1 MRAPSRARA
10 RTQRTNVLSPIIPRN
25 WPRNW
30 FQTRLKIFAIILLAL
45 LATSSLTPARLST
58 QEMPVLVGRIE
69 GDDVTVKT
77 TTSSGVE
84 MNAGPTV
91 VANGSDVT
99 VRSGHALL
107 LLDAGGEVS
116 ICAPAHFT
124 LLKSAGA
131 TTLALDYGRVH
142 PSLDSSETFT
152 IYTALVVATPV
163 AISGARRD
171 TTLGLDENGEM
182 CILTTRGAMRVEPQF
197 AGQSLI
203 VPQGGV
209 VSLAGGQIESLRSNA
224 SSCSC
229 DFPRASV
236 ERPHPSPAREIATL
250 SHPLRPEEKKP
261 DVSTP
266 TAPAQE
272 PIYTV
277 LMPPLTFDASSP
289 APPPDPS
296 PETMLLIR
304 EVRVRPSVVFRG
316 HVNPA
321 PLQSALVPST
331 PSAPAD
337 LPPPLHADDH
347 RVESQPGILTRMR
360 NFFRKLAGK
369 APCAGTGCTN

>member
-1 MRAPSRARA
+1 
-10 RTQRTNVLSPIIPRN
+10 VLSPIIPRN
-25 WPRNW
+25 WPRNL
-30 FQTRLKIFAIILLAL
+30 FQTRLKTFAIILLAL
-45 LATSSLTPARLST
+45 LATLSLTPARLST
-58 QEMPVLVGRIE
+58 QEMPAVVGRIE
-69 GDDVTVKT
+69 GDDLAVKT
-77 TTSSGVE
+77 TTNNGVE
-84 MNAGPTV
+84 INAGPTV

-116 ICAPAHFT
+116 ICGPAHFT
-124 LLKSAGA
+124 LVKSPGA
-131 TTLALDYGRVH
+131 ITLALDYGRVH

-152 IYTALVVATPV
+152 IYTPSVVATPV
-163 AISGARRD
+163 SISGARRD
-171 TTLGLDENGEM
+171 STVGLDETGEM
-182 CILTTRGAMRVEPQF
+182 CILTTRGAVRVEPQF

-203 VPQGGV
+203 VPQGGLV
-209 VSLAGGQIESLRSNA
+209 NLAGGQIESLRGNA

-229 DFPRASV
+229 DFPRTST
-236 ERPHPSPAREIATL
+236 EQPHPSPAREIGVL

-261 DVSTP
+261 DVSSP
-266 TAPAQE
+266 KAPAQE

-321 PLQSALVPST
+321 PVQSALVLST
-331 PSAPAD
+331 PSAPAA
-337 LPPPLHADDH
+337 LPPPPHADDR
-347 RVESQPGILTRMR
+347 RVESQPGIMTRMR
-360 NFFRKLAGK
+360 NFFRKLTGQ
-369 APCAGTGCTN
+369 APCAGTGCSN